1 MNQGGIIM
9 IKTNNNTSSTFS
21 ERLRSGAI
29 KCYKTPNHG
38 DEFFGYR
45 EKVSLIGFEEYLYSL
60 RCINDFRVSGGEYL
74 GY

>member
-1 MNQGGIIM
+1 MM
-9 IKTNNNTSSTFS
+9 KTNNIMSSTFS
-21 ERLRSGAI
+21 ERLSNGSI

-45 EKVSLIGFEEYLYSL
+45 EKVSLISFEEYLCSL
-60 RCINDFRVSGGEYL
+60 RCINDFRIFGGEYL